1 MGRTRLTLLVLVS
14 SLGLSLSA
22 VASQGAPA
30 RPGCQRGRQ
39 PVYRLARLDV
49 EPLTPDRLPP
59 HPAETAMS
67 SSLSRLAADA
77 RHSTGLELV
86 YSLND
91 ENDGLSGSQNDRR
104 LPVCGAR
111 LAADPRHSSGTELAM
126 RLNAENDGLGELVV
140 PKRSAQRAAL
150 MAWCAQLQLALRE
163 PGAPRRPAASLNA
176 WTGCGAGAG
185 IAVGL
190 DRNANEAA
198 ALARVERALS
208 PLRTAVTAVTRQS
221 GLLVSTLGQR
231 LAEAATTLS
240 ASSRPAG
247 GGGGL
252 PALEDGLEWAA
263 NYNGRPFITVY
274 RYAV

>member
-1 MGRTRLTLLVLVS
+1 MGRARLSLLVLIS

-22 VASQGAPA
+22 VASQAASP
-30 RPGCQRGRQ
+30 RPSCQRGR
-39 PVYRLARLDV
+39 PVYRLARLEV
-49 EPLTPDRLPP
+49 EPLTPDRLPVL
-59 HPAETAMS
+59 PAETAMS
-67 SSLSRLAADA
+67 SSLSQLAADA

-91 ENDGLSGSQNDRR
+91 KNDGISGSQNHRR
-104 LPVCGAR
+104 LPVSGAR
-111 LAADPRHSSGTELAM
+111 LSADPRHTSGTELAT

-221 GLLVSTLGQR
+221 GLLVSTFGRR

-240 ASSRPAG
+240 ASSRPAAG
-247 GGGGL
+247 SL
-252 PALEDGLEWAA
+252 WAA
-263 NYNGRPFITVY
+263 GTPGRSGVGHEL
-274 RYAV
+274 